1 MIYFSTLKRP
11 FICCGRLFLISFALN
26 LLSFSV
32 IAKESTIHTKLR
44 TKPQLLFIGDS
55 HSVGVFGHELTH
67 LLTESLPNVDLTTVA
82 SCGSDPKWWIE
93 GKPTTCGFWQRHPN
107 GSQIEEHKAYT
118 PKLEK
123 LLHNKPKLTIVALGS
138 NIVLMNEEER
148 ITYTDALLTMIEK
161 KSSRCVW
168 IGPPDSRKFSV
179 KEINTVYSLLKKATK
194 QHHCQL
200 IDSRQYTLYPSVGG
214 DGLHYGGKEGTVI
227 ALHWAEKVFSRDMKP
242 ILLKSF
248 SHEREYKKN

>member
-1 MIYFSTLKRP
+1 MTYFLHIKRL
-11 FICCGRLFLISFALN
+11 FLFCGRLLVISSALN

-32 IAKESTIHTKLR
+32 IAKESSIHAKTHA
-44 TKPQLLFIGDS
+44 KPQLLFIGDS
-55 HSVGVFGHELTH
+55 HTVGVFGHTLTH
-67 LLTESLPNVDLTTVA
+67 LLTDALPTVDVTTVA

-93 GKPTTCGFWQRHPN
+93 GKPTTCGFWQKKPN
-107 GSQIEEHKAYT
+107 GSQIDEHKAYT

-123 LLHNKPKLTIVALGS
+123 LLRIKPKLTLVALGS

-148 ITYTDALLTMIEK
+148 LSYTQTMMEMIEK

-168 IGPPDSRKFSV
+168 IGPPDSRKFNV
-179 KEINTVYSLLKKATK
+179 QEINTVYSLLKKMSK
-194 QHHCQL
+194 QYHCQL
-200 IDSRQYTLYPSVGG
+200 VDSRKYTLYPSVGG

-227 ALHWAEKVFSRDMKP
+227 ALHWAEKVFSHDMKP